1 LRKSEKPAAQDI
13 ADRIPHPRRA
23 QPVGER
29 MSHPTLPMLRTL
41 FRALSVADAGL
52 LLHLLECPRCSR
64 RAWKE
69 LSPRP
74 MRRRPGEARSA
85 DPPAAPEAPAGP
97 AGAEISRALAGK
109 RREEGRFDE
118 AVALLERS
126 AALYDRAAQPRE
138 QAAILGDLAG
148 LHRELHQEEE
158 VLAALERMLALAP
171 AVPDPGLATGRA
183 TGIAGRLAAAED
195 ALEGR
200 RLLTVLRERLGR
212 RRVVHQRLA
221 LTRIEGLLAAFTRQE
236 HQAEKLF
243 RDSWLG
249 YLRAGAPEHAV
260 LTLTD
265 LAALLLSQGRAG
277 SLRDLAAEIRRWLR
291 GRNLPPKTR
300 TNLDRL
306 LASLEAGQVSAE
318 LLSEI
323 AQDMVSAL
331 AEPAPA

>member
-1 LRKSEKPAAQDI
+1 
-13 ADRIPHPRRA
+13 
-23 QPVGER
+23 
-29 MSHPTLPMLRTL
+29 MNHPTLPMLRAL

-74 MRRRPGEARSA
+74 MRRRPGEPR
-85 DPPAAPEAPAGP
+85 PAGVPAITEPPAGP
-97 AGAEISRALAGK
+97 AAAEINRALAGK

-138 QAAILGDLAG
+138 QAAILGDLAS
-148 LHRELHQEEE
+148 LHLELHQEEE
-158 VLAALERMLALAP
+158 VLAAFGRMLALASTI
-171 AVPDPGLATGRA
+171 ADPGLATGKS
-183 TGIAGRLAAAED
+183 TGIAGRLAAAAD
-195 ALEGR
+195 PLAGR

-249 YLRAGAPEHAV
+249 YLRAGAAGHAV
-260 LTLTD
+260 LTITD
-265 LAALLLSQGRAG
+265 LAALLLRQGRSAG
-277 SLRDLAAEIRRWLR
+277 LRDLAAEIRRWLR
-291 GRNLPPKTR
+291 GRNLPQSAR
-300 TNLDRL
+300 TDLARL
-306 LASLEAGQVSAE
+306 LESFEAGQVSAE
-318 LLSEI
+318 LLAEVASNM
-323 AQDMVSAL
+323 ASAIV
-331 AEPAPA
+331 EPPPS